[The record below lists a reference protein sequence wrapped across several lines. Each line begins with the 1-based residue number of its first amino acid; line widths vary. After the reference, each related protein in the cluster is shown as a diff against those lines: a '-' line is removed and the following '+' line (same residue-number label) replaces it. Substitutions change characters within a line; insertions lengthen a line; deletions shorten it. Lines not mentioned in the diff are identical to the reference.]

1 MTVVQS
7 ISTENKGALIKGFLV
22 LSTFE
27 GVLALLWMFRDP
39 SMERNAL
46 LLGYSA
52 SRLMLGLVVLIPVLM
67 FAGLTVRAFKDP
79 RWLKARTGWLEQRLS
94 TPERLLVLALGLAFG
109 GMVVLFII
117 LVWQRPFFHQY
128 ERYVEVF
135 EYSLYSY
142 EAFQVIFE
150 RVLSVLGWIAALQI
164 QAAFF
169 LAAAYPEHFSRR
181 EFYDWKVIWKTLLA
195 LAAGTLAVFHWVVL
209 AFRLQV
215 FTLIPGWYWD
225 ITNKPFSL
233 RDVYFLLVVAVSLVA
248 AFYILRDPQRW
259 GRRLVLL
266 VALGYFVQLSFG
278 ILGGGGFESL
288 RFKYVD
294 SYHRSYAV
302 IVTEQRMDPL
312 DTVRNYEQKYADKMF
327 PSTKPPGLLTIYNI
341 IERLVDWVNPQPTAE
356 LRFLV
361 LTRFLAYFLP
371 LMTFL
376 TLPAL
381 FAFAYR
387 LKPADQALLPPLVYI
402 FLPSII
408 LIPLFMDQAL
418 YPLLFMIGALAALWA
433 VKRGAFL
440 PAMLV
445 GFYLY
450 LAVFVT
456 FSLLALPAMV
466 LALFAADFI
475 VNRRERGFS
484 PTMKLFAG
492 LLLGILAAYVI
503 FYFAFNYDFVTRY
516 QGAMGVHVDFDFV
529 RRTDVGPKSVEQIGL
544 KDYLGAMWLNNVEFA
559 ASVGFPVFLL
569 FLSRSLRIVVSFLR
583 RRLTWADGALG
594 AFLAAYI
601 ALNLFGQTQG
611 EVSRL
616 WMFWTP
622 MVVLFAGFELAALYK
637 RRRLVVGALIF
648 VQLITILLTFK
659 FQDFLV

>member
-1 MTVVQS
+1 
-7 ISTENKGALIKGFLV
+7 
-22 LSTFE
+22 
-27 GVLALLWMFRDP
+27 
-39 SMERNAL
+39 
-46 LLGYSA
+46 
-52 SRLMLGLVVLIPVLM
+52 
-67 FAGLTVRAFKDP
+67 
-79 RWLKARTGWLEQRLS
+79 
-94 TPERLLVLALGLAFG
+94 
-109 GMVVLFII
+109 
-117 LVWQRPFFHQY
+117 
-128 ERYVEVF
+128 
-135 EYSLYSY
+135 
-142 EAFQVIFE
+142 
-150 RVLSVLGWIAALQI
+150 
-164 QAAFF
+164 
-169 LAAAYPEHFSRR
+169 
-181 EFYDWKVIWKTLLA
+181 
-195 LAAGTLAVFHWVVL
+195 VL
-209 AFRLQV
+209 AFRFQV
-215 FTLIPGWYWD
+215 FTLIPCWYWD

-248 AFYILRDPQRW
+248 AFYILRDPQHW

-622 MVVLFAGFELAALYK
+622 MVVLFAGIELARLYK
-637 RRRLVVGALIF
+637 RRRLAVGALIF

>member
-1 MTVVQS
+1 MTSGQS
-7 ISTENKGALIKGFLV
+7 LSTEAKGALIKGFLV
-22 LSTFE
+22 LSTLE
-27 GVLALLWMFRDP
+27 GVLALAWMFRDP

-52 SRLMLGLVVLIPVLM
+52 SRLALGLGVLVAVLL
-67 FAGLTVRAFKDP
+67 FAGLTVWAFKDP
-79 RWLKARTGWLEQRLS
+79 QWLQASTGWLERRLS
-94 TPERLLVLALGLAFG
+94 TPERLLVLALTLAFG
-109 GMVVLFII
+109 GLVVLSQI
-117 LVWQRPFFHQY
+117 LCWKLPFFHEY

-135 EYSLYSY
+135 EYSLHSY
-142 EAFQVIFE
+142 ETFQVIFE
-150 RVLSVLGWIAALQI
+150 RILSLLGWIAAFLI

-169 LAAAYPEHFSRR
+169 LAAAFPEHFSRR
-181 EFYDWKVIWKTLLA
+181 GFYDWDVIWKTLLA
-195 LAAGTLAVFHWVVL
+195 LAAGALVVFHWIVL
-209 AFRLQV
+209 AFRLQI

-225 ITNKPFSL
+225 ITNKPFGL
-233 RDVYFLLVVAVSLVA
+233 RDAFFLLVVAVSLGSALYV
-248 AFYILRDPQRW
+248 LRAPQRW
-259 GRRLVLL
+259 GRRLLLL

-278 ILGGGGFESL
+278 VLDGGGFESL

-312 DTVRNYEQKYADKMF
+312 DTIRNYEQKYADKMF
-327 PSTKPPGLLTIYNI
+327 PSTKPPGLLAIYNI
-341 IERLVDWVNPQPTAE
+341 IERLVDWINPQPTAE
-356 LRFLV
+356 LRFLA

-387 LKPADQALLPPLVYI
+387 LKPPDQAMLPPLTYI
-402 FLPSII
+402 FLPSIA

-433 VKRGAFL
+433 VRRGALL
-440 PAMLV
+440 PALLV

-456 FSLLALPAMV
+456 FSMLALPAMV

-475 VNRRERGFS
+475 VNRREREFRH
-484 PTMKLFAG
+484 TLILFAG
-492 LLLGILAAYVI
+492 LLVGILVAYTI
-503 FYFAFNYDFVTRY
+503 FYFVFNYDFVTRY

-529 RRTDVGPKSVEQIGL
+529 QRTEAGPKSVEQIGL

-569 FLSRSLRIVVSFLR
+569 FLSRSLRIGISFLR
-583 RRLTWADGALG
+583 GRLTWANGALG

-637 RRRLVVGALIF
+637 HRRLAVGVLIF
-648 VQLITILLTFK
+648 VQLITIFLTFK